1 MLGST
6 WLPSSLARAGRGVGA
21 LAYEAG
27 RGPTGE
33 ASTGLTR
40 LRRTGVGVAGFPGA
54 WMGPD
59 LPLGY
64 VR

>member
-21 LAYEAG
+21 LAYEAA
-27 RGPTGE
+27 RDPTGE
-33 ASTGLTR
+33 ASTGLTG
-40 LRRTGVGVAGFPGA
+40 LRRKGVGVAGFPGA
-54 WMGPD
+54 WMGLD
-59 LPLGY
+59 LLRGY